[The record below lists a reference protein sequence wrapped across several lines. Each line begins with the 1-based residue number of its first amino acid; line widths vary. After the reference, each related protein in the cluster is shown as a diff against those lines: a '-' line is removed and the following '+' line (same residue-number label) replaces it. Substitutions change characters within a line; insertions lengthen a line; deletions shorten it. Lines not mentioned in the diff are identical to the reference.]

1 MPSAGGAKTPAQVQ
15 DWDMSRPFV
24 IPGGALMLALA
35 GCTSHP
41 SAPSAPALSLSTL
54 SRDFGGIP
62 VGGRSEPVRFSVA
75 NRGEAPSG
83 VLVVSIV
90 GPNAVEF
97 ALVRDQCTGQAVQE
111 VASCILDVELR
122 PTVAGP
128 KQATLTVIDPRGPDV
143 SAALTGSAADAG
155 LGITPAT
162 HQFPPM
168 ATGAQSPVVTFVVRN
183 TVVQPT
189 GAILAAISGA
199 DAADFDTPRN
209 TCDGQSLPFNGT
221 CVVDIRFA
229 PGSAGSKQATLSVSA
244 SPGGSAAAQVSG
256 VGTDQ

>member
-1 MPSAGGAKTPAQVQ
+1 MPRPIVVPA
-15 DWDMSRPFV
+15 SS
-24 IPGGALMLALA
+24 LLLALA

-62 VGGRSEPVRFSVA
+62 VGGRSEPFRFGVA

-83 VLVVSIV
+83 ILVASIV
-90 GPNAVEF
+90 GPDATEF
-97 ALVRDQCTGQAVQE
+97 VLVRDQCTGQAVQE

-128 KQATLTVIDPRGPDV
+128 KQATLTVADPRGADV
-143 SAALTGSAADAG
+143 SAALTGTAADAG

-162 HQFPPM
+162 HQFPPT

-199 DAADFDTPRN
+199 DAADFVTPRN

-221 CVVDIRFA
+221 CVVDVRFA

-256 VGTDQ
+256 VGTD